1 MEIKV
6 DQHEGRIP
14 VTVFHIDGSV
24 DSNTHAELEKQVRAA
39 IETGAQHILLDLKR
53 VPFMSS
59 AGLHAIHNIF
69 IQLRSKNPDVSDEEM
84 RTGINSGTYKSPNLK
99 LCRPSANVKKVLE
112 MGGFDMYLDVFPDV
126 DGAVAAF

>member
-1 MEIKV
+1 MDIKI

-39 IETGAQHILLDLKR
+39 IDSGAQYILLDLKR

-59 AGLHAIHNIF
+59 AGLHAVHNLF
-69 IQLRSKNPDVSDEEM
+69 ILLRSKYLDISDEQM
-84 RTGINSGTYKSPNLK
+84 RSGINAGTYKSPFLK
-99 LCRPSANVKKVLE
+99 LCRPTDNVKKVLE
-112 MGGFDMYLDVFPDV
+112 MGGFDMYLEIFPEV
-126 DGAVAAF
+126 DSAVASF